1 MKRIFSLAL
10 PFLFLL
16 PFSIRSETTNEA
28 LARATA
34 AVEAATPR
42 AQADPSHP
50 IFHVTSPAQW
60 MNDPN
65 GPIFYKGFYHLFYQL
80 HPFSDSD
87 GTKYWGHVRSRDL
100 VKWEPLPIALWP
112 SEEAGE
118 AGVWSG
124 CCTIN
129 GRGQPMIFYTSVAK
143 NRSAFDHAEQWAAMG
158 DDDLIHWRKSTNNP
172 ALSEALNGPVKIYDW
187 RDPFIFRDG
196 NKTFLVLGGHLE
208 KQGRAA
214 VNIYEALDPGLMK
227 WTYRGVLFEL
237 PDPKTPT
244 AECPNFFKLG
254 NQWVLFVSPYG
265 HVQYFVGDFDAK
277 ACRFHPRTQG
287 TLDYGSFYA
296 PNTMQLANGRR
307 LVWGWINGFPGGRG
321 WNGCLSL
328 PRQLSLSRDRQL
340 QQEPVPELKKLR
352 GRGLEWKK
360 PHVQNNLQTLTLPKT
375 NTMEILAELEIPAAG
390 NIELTFAS
398 SATSTRPISVMANR
412 SELSVQNTK
421 VPLQIK
427 KDGKLSLHI
436 FLDHSVMEVF
446 ANECVSITKVISPL
460 GTNPVL
466 ELDAHGAPVEVSRM
480 EAWPM
485 DSIWPG
491 INLSSR

>member
-1 MKRIFSLAL
+1 MIRSLSLAL
-10 PFLFLL
+10 PFLLIL
-16 PFSIRSETTNEA
+16 PFSIRGEATNEA

-42 AQADPSHP
+42 AQADPAHP
-50 IFHVTSPAQW
+50 VFHITSPAQW

-100 VKWEPLPIALWP
+100 VAWEPLPIALWP

-129 GRGQPMIFYTSVAK
+129 GRSEPMIFYTSVAK
-143 NRSAFDHAEQWAAMG
+143 NRSAFDHAEQWAAIG
-158 DDDLIHWRKSTNNP
+158 DDDLIYWRKSTNNP
-172 ALSEALNGPVKIYDW
+172 VLSEALNGSTKIYDW

-208 KQGRAA
+208 KEGHAA
-214 VNIYEALDPGLMK
+214 VNIYEALDPALMK

-237 PDPKTPT
+237 PDSKTPT

-265 HVQYFVGDFDAK
+265 HVQYFVGDFDA
-277 ACRFHPRTQG
+277 ANCRFHSRTRG

-307 LVWGWINGFPGGRG
+307 LVWGWINGFPSGRG

-328 PRQLSLSRDRQL
+328 PRQLSLSRDGQL
-340 QQEPVPELKKLR
+340 QQEPAPELKKLR
-352 GRGLEWKK
+352 GLEVNWRKL
-360 PHVQNNLQTLTLPKT
+360 HLQNNRLTLTLPKT
-375 NTMEILAELEIPAAG
+375 NTLEFLADLDIPVTGEAG
-390 NIELTFAS
+390 LTFVS
-398 SATSTRPISVMANR
+398 SATFAQPISIIVNP
-412 SELSVQNTK
+412 SELSVQDIK
-421 VPLQIK
+421 VPLQIP

-436 FLDHSVMEVF
+436 FLDRSVLEVF
-446 ANECVSITKVISPL
+446 ASEMVCITKVISPL
-460 GTNPVL
+460 GADPAL
-466 ELDAHGAPVEVSRM
+466 EVSSHGG
-480 EAWPM
+480 AAAKAIYVWPM
-485 DSIWPG
+485 NTIWPSP
-491 INLSSR
+491 NSR

>member
-1 MKRIFSLAL
+1 MIRSFSFIL
-10 PFLFLL
+10 PFLFMLS
-16 PFSIRSETTNEA
+16 FSIRGEATNEA
-28 LARATA
+28 LARATT

-42 AQADPSHP
+42 AQADPAHP
-50 IFHVTSPAQW
+50 IFHITSPAQW

-100 VKWEPLPIALWP
+100 IKWEPLPIALWP

-129 GRGQPMIFYTSVAK
+129 GRGEPMIFYTSVAK
-143 NRSAFDHAEQWAAMG
+143 DRSAFDHAEQWAAIG
-158 DDDLIHWRKSTNNP
+158 GDDLIHWRKSTNNP
-172 ALSEALNGPVKIYDW
+172 ALSEALNGSLKIYDW
-187 RDPFIFRDG
+187 RDPFIFHDG
-196 NKTFLVLGGHLE
+196 KKTFLVVGGHLE

-265 HVQYFVGDFDAK
+265 RVQYFVGDFDAK
-277 ACRFHPRTQG
+277 ACRFHPSTHG
-287 TLDYGSFYA
+287 MVDYGSFYA

-307 LVWGWINGFPGGRG
+307 LVWGWVNGFPGGHG

-328 PRQLSLSRDRQL
+328 PRQLSLFRDGQL
-340 QQEPVPELKKLR
+340 QQEPAPELEKLR
-352 GRGLEWKK
+352 GHRLEWTRLQL
-360 PHVQNNLQTLTLPKT
+360 QNNRLKLTLPKT
-375 NTMEILAELEIPAAG
+375 NTLEILADLDIPATGEAG
-390 NIELTFAS
+390 LTFL
-398 SATSTRPISVMANR
+398 SATSAQPISILVSQ
-412 SELSVQNTK
+412 SELSVQDVK
-421 VPLQIK
+421 VPLEIA
-427 KDGKLSLHI
+427 KDGKLRLHI
-436 FLDHSVMEVF
+436 FLDRSIMEVF
-446 ANECVSITKVISPL
+446 GNKTACVTKVISPL
-460 GTNPVL
+460 GTDPIL
-466 ELDAHGAPVEVSRM
+466 EVSSGRSATVNAIY
-480 EAWPM
+480 AWPLNT
-485 DSIWPG
+485 IWTSL
-491 INLSSR
+491 NSSR